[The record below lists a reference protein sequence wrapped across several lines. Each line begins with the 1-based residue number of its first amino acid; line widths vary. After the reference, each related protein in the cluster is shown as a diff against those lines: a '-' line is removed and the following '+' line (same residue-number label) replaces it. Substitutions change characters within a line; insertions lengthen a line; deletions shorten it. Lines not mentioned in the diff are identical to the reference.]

1 MFLLLCWTEERGAG
15 EYKYF
20 NKKELTT
27 DSGSDFSLN
36 LRLTQIK
43 DLDWGKYKTFLPV
56 LY

>member
-1 MFLLLCWTEERGAG
+1 MFLLLCWTKERGAG